1 MGMTISQKII
11 ANHAGLKEVKSG
23 DIVSV
28 DIDLMFGN
36 DTNSV
41 LTINQLKS
49 IGMPRLKNPKKIVL
63 ISDHFA
69 PNKDVESAEQCRVM
83 REFAKENGVVN
94 FFEGGR
100 VGIEHVLLPENGFIA
115 SGDMIVGCDSHSCTY
130 GALGAFAMGVGS
142 TDLAA
147 AMVMG
152 KTWLKVPKTVRI
164 IFEGALQKWVGGKD
178 LILYTIKHLGAEG
191 INKTL
196 EIKGETIRQLNVE
209 DRLTMTNMAVEA
221 GAVNGII
228 EPDSKVEL
236 YLKNNKSKK
245 QIFFSSDS
253 DAEYERTINIDASEI
268 QPQIAMPHSP
278 ANSIPVEKATD
289 IKIDQVLIGS
299 CTNGRISD
307 LRVAGKILKGA
318 KAAPHIRLLI
328 SPPTPKIYYMALQEG
343 LIQIFLE
350 AGGVILPPSCGACFG
365 GHLGVLAKGE
375 KCVATTNRNFKGR
388 MGHPESEVYLASP
401 AVAAASAIEGKIALP
416 S

>member
-41 LTINQLKS
+41 LAINQLKS
-49 IGMPRLKNPKKIVL
+49 IGLPRLKNPNKIVF

-69 PNKDVESAEQCRVM
+69 PNKDVESAEQCRIM
-83 REFAKENGVVN
+83 REFAKENGIVN

-100 VGIEHVLLPENGFIA
+100 VGIEHVLLPENGYIA
-115 SGDMIVGCDSHSCTY
+115 SGDMIVGCDSHTCTY

-152 KTWLKVPKTVRI
+152 KTWLKVPETVRI
-164 IFEGALQKWVGGKD
+164 IFEGALQKWIGGKD
-178 LILYTIKHLGAEG
+178 LILYTIKHLDAEG

-209 DRLTMTNMAVEA
+209 DRLTMANMAVEA
-221 GAVNGII
+221 GAVNGIM

-236 YLKNNKSKK
+236 YLKNNKSQNK
-245 QIFFSSDS
+245 IFASDP

-268 QPQIAMPHSP
+268 KPQIAMPHSP

-307 LRVAGKILKGA
+307 LRVAGRILKGA
-318 KAAPHIRLLI
+318 KAAPHVRLLI
-328 SPPTPKIYYMALQEG
+328 SPPTPKIYYQALQEG

-365 GHLGVLAKGE
+365 GHLGVLARGE